1 MERYL
6 IEHCSPTL
14 ASLKTANLFNYT
26 FCSEDELQNHLKTLA
41 STLEPK
47 GVSITILRKRAQSA
61 LVYVYR
67 EKKLRADLN
76 HPNACKILRRN
87 GYTETSVDA
96 ALMHLK
102 ERFAS
107 CACSKEFP
115 HEIGLFLGY
124 PPADVAGYILNSG
137 KNCKCCGCWKV
148 YCNECEAL
156 KAFAKFAKCKEV
168 YKSMFFRKGKTLHQL
183 TIAV

>member
-1 MERYL
+1 MEHYL

-26 FCSEDELQNHLKTLA
+26 FCSENELQNHLKTLA

-47 GVSITILRKRAQSA
+47 GVSITVLRKRAQSA
-61 LVYVYR
+61 LIYVYR

-76 HPNACKILRRN
+76 NPNACKILRKS
-87 GYTETSVDA
+87 GYTDTSVDA
-96 ALMHLK
+96 AIAHLK

-107 CACSKEFP
+107 CGCSKEFP

-124 PPADVAGYILNSG
+124 PPKDVSGFIKNSG
-137 KNCKCCGCWKV
+137 QNYMCAGCWKV
-148 YCNECEAL
+148 YGDVCTAQRCFTRYAQCR
-156 KAFAKFAKCKEV
+156 KHYMRQFA
-168 YKSMFFRKGKTLHQL
+168 SGKTVAQL
-183 TIAV
+183 TVAV

>member
-1 MERYL
+1 M
-6 IEHCSPTL
+6 

-26 FCSEDELQNHLKTLA
+26 FCSEDELANHLEALA
-41 STLEPK
+41 STLAPK
-47 GVSITILRKRAQSA
+47 GVSITVLRKRAQSA
-61 LVYVYR
+61 LIYVYR
-67 EKKLRADLN
+67 EKKLWADLN
-76 HPNACKILRRN
+76 NSNACKILRKN
-87 GYTETSVDA
+87 GYSDVSVDA
-96 ALMHLK
+96 AIAHLK

-115 HEIGLFLGY
+115 HEIGL
-124 PPADVAGYILNSG
+124 DVAGYILNSG